1 MERGGESREERIIIM
16 IERDH
21 HTHNLSVFT
30 CEYYRQLAIIVGPG
44 EKSVHSKQAD
54 P

>member
-21 HTHNLSVFT
+21 HTQSFCFYLRSTIDN
-30 CEYYRQLAIIVGPG
+30 
-44 EKSVHSKQAD
+44 
-54 P
+54 